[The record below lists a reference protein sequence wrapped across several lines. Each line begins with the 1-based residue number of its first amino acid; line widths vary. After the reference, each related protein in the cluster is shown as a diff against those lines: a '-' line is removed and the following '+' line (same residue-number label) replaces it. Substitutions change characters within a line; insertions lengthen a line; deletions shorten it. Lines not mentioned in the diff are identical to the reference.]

1 MIILAGTIRI
11 GAGKREAALAP
22 MREMVAATSAEPG
35 CVHYSFAFDL
45 QDDHVVHIFEVFTDA
60 GALAQHR
67 SSPHMATWRARG
79 AELGLRDRDMAEY
92 QVSDW
97 QKI

>member
-1 MIILAGTIRI
+1 
-11 GAGKREAALAP
+11 
-22 MREMVAATSAEPG
+22 
-35 CVHYSFAFDL
+35 
-45 QDDHVVHIFEVFTDA
+45 
-60 GALAQHR
+60 
-67 SSPHMATWRARG
+67 MATWRARG

>member
-11 GAGKREAALAP
+11 AAGKREAALAP

-35 CVHYSFAFDL
+35 CMHYSFAFDL
-45 QDDHVVHIFEVFTDA
+45 HDDHLVHIFEVFTDA
-60 GALAQHR
+60 AALAAHR
-67 SSPHMATWRARG
+67 SSAHMAKWRAL
-79 AELGLRDRDMAEY
+79 ASELGLRDRDMAEY